1 MIIECIKEGFNIT
14 NRNWQLILV
23 RIITAVINIAALLIF
38 LGGPLLLALLYL
50 GIDIASAKDMF
61 PSLMDNPSQ
70 FFLKYLGLFFVFLA
84 ALLFF
89 LTFASLLSLYTLSG
103 TIGVL
108 KNASLN
114 SAYRFSLTS
123 FFKEANKHFSRLF
136 WLLSLLLLCIILL
149 LAAFLLFGVI
159 GAAVVHSLAVSQS
172 TLLVFLS
179 TFIIL
184 SGIAFGPI
192 ILLASLVFMIYCTI
206 VSVVEE
212 ESPSDTIKK
221 TFYFLKKMPMAF
233 MLYFI
238 LFIGLIAANA
248 VLMPLIWM
256 TVIFSL
262 IGAVLQSYLMIV
274 FWSALVVSYVRWRGN
289 PVQGPNDNITVGD
302 SI

>member
-38 LGGPLLLALLYL
+38 LGLPLLVALMYL
-50 GIDIASAKDMF
+50 GIDIASAKDIL
-61 PSLMDNPSQ
+61 PSLIDDPSQ
-70 FFLKYLGLFFVFLA
+70 FFAKYLGLLFVFIA
-84 ALLFF
+84 AALFF

-108 KNASLN
+108 KTASLN
-114 SAYRFSLTS
+114 ASYRFSMSS
-123 FFKEANKHFSRLF
+123 FFNEANKHFSRLF
-136 WLLSLLLLCIILL
+136 WLLSLLLLGIILL

-159 GAAVVHSLAVSQS
+159 GAAVVHSLALSQS

-184 SGIAFGPI
+184 SGITFGSI
-192 ILLASLVFMIYCTI
+192 ILFAAFVFMIYCTI

-212 ESPSDTIKK
+212 HGSSETIKR
-221 TFYFLKKMPMAF
+221 TFYFLKEMPSAF

-238 LFIGLIAANA
+238 LLVGLISANA
-248 VLMPLIWM
+248 VLIPLNWM

-262 IGAVLQSYLMIV
+262 IGALLQSYLIII
-274 FWSALVVSYVRWRGN
+274 FWSALIVSYVKWRSN
-289 PVQGPNDNITVGD
+289 PVQGSNDI
-302 SI
+302 II

>member
-23 RIITAVINIAALLIF
+23 RIITAVINIAALLIL
-38 LGGPLLLALLYL
+38 LGVPILVALLYL

-61 PSLMDNPSQ
+61 PSMIDNPSQ
-70 FFLKYLGLFFVFLA
+70 FVAKYLGLLFVFLA
-84 ALLFF
+84 AILFF

-108 KNASLN
+108 KTACLNAS
-114 SAYRFSLTS
+114 YRFSLSS
-123 FFKEANKHFSRLF
+123 FFNEANKHFSRLF
-136 WLLSLLLLCIILL
+136 WLLSLLLLGITLL
-149 LAAFLLFGVI
+149 LFAFLLFGLI
-159 GAAVVHSLAVSQS
+159 GVAVVHSLAVSQS

-184 SGIAFGPI
+184 SGITFGSL
-192 ILLASLVFMIYCTI
+192 ILFAALVFMFYSTI

-212 ESPSDTIKK
+212 QGSSDSIKR

-238 LFIGLIAANA
+238 LFIGLIVANA
-248 VLMPLIWM
+248 VLMPLSWM
-256 TVIFSL
+256 TVLFSL
-262 IGAVLQSYLMIV
+262 VGALLQSYLMIV
-274 FWSALVVSYVRWRGN
+274 FWSALIVSYVKWRDN
-289 PVQGPNDNITVGD
+289 PIQGANDI
-302 SI
+302 II